1 MIDAIVYSSLSG
13 SCEEY
18 AHRMSAALHVPF
30 FTEQSHICPTGR
42 KVVYIGWLLAGKVV
56 GLGKAKERYNV
67 VGVVSVG
74 MGAPAANAEE
84 VCRKKNGLGAD
95 VAVFPLQGRFDLK
108 RLPLP
113 YRLIMKVKIKDIA
126 KRLNAKAAKTTLTP
140 AEQAC
145 LTMATVGRGEPAT
158 WDGIKAAITVSM
170 STASTPSSRS
180 RRSAVHHILTLC
192 VPPDGN
198 VRRNFFV
205 RKKPLPGRA
214 AAFSYF
220 FFFLFF
226 CPASAASDG
235 PVSVLLSPP
244 PMWSTI
250 RITAPSSAGTR

>member
-56 GLGKAKERYNV
+56 GLDKAKERYNV

-145 LTMATVGRGEPAT
+145 LTMATVGRGEPPPGTASKPPST
-158 WDGIKAAITVSM
+158 GSRP
-170 STASTPSSRS
+170 TASTPSSRS
-180 RRSAVHHILTLC
+180 RRSAEHHILTLC

-198 VRRNFFV
+198 VRRNLFCTQ
-205 RKKPLPGRA
+205 KAAAGRA
-214 AAFSYF
+214 AAFSHF

-235 PVSVLLSPP
+235 PVSVLVSPP
-244 PMWSTI
+244 PM
-250 RITAPSSAGTR
+250 

>member
-1 MIDAIVYSSLSG
+1 MIKQGNKGYSWFRHKLKGDFFTMIDAIVYSSLSG

-30 FTEQSHICPTGR
+30 FTEQSHICPIGR

-56 GLGKAKERYNV
+56 GLNKAKERYNV

-158 WDGIKAAITVSM
+158 WDGIKAAIDWVEANSFH
-170 STASTPSSRS
+170 SKFPEPK
-180 RRSAVHHILTLC
+180 VC
-192 VPPDGN
+192 
-198 VRRNFFV
+198 
-205 RKKPLPGRA
+205 
-214 AAFSYF
+214 
-220 FFFLFF
+220 
-226 CPASAASDG
+226 
-235 PVSVLLSPP
+235 
-244 PMWSTI
+244 
-250 RITAPSSAGTR
+250 

>member
-42 KVVYIGWLLAGKVV
+42 KVVYIGWLLAG
-56 GLGKAKERYNV
+56 
-67 VGVVSVG
+67 
-74 MGAPAANAEE
+74 NAEE

-95 VAVFPLQGRFDLK
+95 IAVFPLQGRFDLK

-158 WDGIKAAITVSM
+158 WDGIQAAIDWVEANSFH
-170 STASTPSSRS
+170 SKFPEPK
-180 RRSAVHHILTLC
+180 VC
-192 VPPDGN
+192 
-198 VRRNFFV
+198 
-205 RKKPLPGRA
+205 
-214 AAFSYF
+214 
-220 FFFLFF
+220 
-226 CPASAASDG
+226 
-235 PVSVLLSPP
+235 
-244 PMWSTI
+244 
-250 RITAPSSAGTR
+250 

>member
-30 FTEQSHICPTGR
+30 FTEQSHICPIGR

-56 GLGKAKERYNV
+56 GLNKAKERYNV

-95 VAVFPLQGRFDLK
+95 IAVFPLQGRFDLK

-113 YRLIMKVKIKDIA
+113 D
-126 KRLNAKAAKTTLTP
+126 
-140 AEQAC
+140 
-145 LTMATVGRGEPAT
+145 
-158 WDGIKAAITVSM
+158 
-170 STASTPSSRS
+170 
-180 RRSAVHHILTLC
+180 
-192 VPPDGN
+192 
-198 VRRNFFV
+198 
-205 RKKPLPGRA
+205 RA
-214 AAFSYF
+214 AAFSHF

-250 RITAPSSAGTR
+250 RIMAPSSAGTR

>member
-56 GLGKAKERYNV
+56 GLDKAKERYNV

-145 LTMATVGRGEPAT
+145 LTMATVGRGEPPGTASKPPST
-158 WDGIKAAITVSM
+158 GSRP
-170 STASTPSSRS
+170 TASTPSSRS
-180 RRSAVHHILTLC
+180 RRSAEHHILTLC

-214 AAFSYF
+214 AAFSHF

-250 RITAPSSAGTR
+250 RIMAPSSAGTR